1 MSSLNPASLG
11 VQGAR
16 RTVLWR
22 LACLDVWRDKKISIC
37 MIAAVVAIVAPLML
51 LFGLKHGVV
60 SQMRAE
66 LASQPD
72 NLEVRM
78 IASHALD
85 QAWFDAAQQ
94 QPFVGFVAPLTRSL
108 NTIGDLRVS
117 SRAFVANAELV
128 PSLTGDPLLKG
139 QKGPDGQGA
148 WLSAA
153 AAKRLSIGADETLD
167 LIVTRKRDG
176 ETERLTVPIVVA
188 GVLDAA
194 VFTRPAALI
203 TPSLLTALEDF
214 RDNKPWP
221 LAGEFVPNSQAEDR
235 LLYPRARLYAKSL
248 DDVPALSRWLAEQDI
263 QTVSRLAQI
272 ESVQAIDR
280 LLQLLFGVIA
290 WLGIVGC
297 AASLIGAFAANID
310 RKRKDLALLR
320 LMGYARTSLLGYVM
334 VQALVLTSVGFAI
347 GVGFYWVGSEVFNV
361 VLGQALPAG
370 QYVSVLAP
378 LHIISAVTI
387 ALGVA
392 VVVSLIGGY
401 MAMQVQPSESLRD
414 A

>member
-1 MSSLNPASLG
+1 MASLNIKPRGASRAL
-11 VQGAR
+11 
-16 RTVLWR
+16 LWR

-37 MIAAVVAIVAPLML
+37 MIAAVVSIVAPLML

-60 SQMRAE
+60 SQMRSE

-85 QAWFDAAQQ
+85 RAWFDDARQ
-94 QPFVGFVAPLTRSL
+94 QPFIGFVAPLTRSL
-108 NTIGDLRVS
+108 NTTGDLRVS
-117 SRAFVANAELV
+117 SRAFVADAELL

-139 QKGPDGQGA
+139 QAGPAGQSA
-148 WLSAA
+148 WLSATA
-153 AAKRLSIGADETLD
+153 AQRLSLTTGETFGLM
-167 LIVTRKRDG
+167 ITRKRDG
-176 ETERLTVPIVVA
+176 QIERLRVPLVVA
-188 GVLDAA
+188 GVLEAA
-194 VFTRPAALI
+194 VFARPAALI
-203 TPSLLTALEDF
+203 TPALLTALEDF
-214 RDNKPWP
+214 RDDKPWP
-221 LAGEFVPNSQAEDR
+221 LAGEFEPNPQAQER
-235 LLYPRARLYAKSL
+235 QRYPRARLYARTM
-248 DDVPALSRWLAEQDI
+248 DDVPALSQWLSNQDI

-290 WLGIVGC
+290 WLGILGC
-297 AASLIGAFAANID
+297 AASLVGAFAANID

-320 LMGYARTSLLGYVM
+320 LIGYDRKSLLGYVM
-334 VQALVLTSVGFAI
+334 VQALVLTAVGFVI
-347 GVGFYWVGSEVFNV
+347 GVGFYWVGSELFNV

-370 QYVSVLAP
+370 QYVSVLTP
-378 LHIISAVTI
+378 LHIASAVVI

>member
-1 MSSLNPASLG
+1 MASVNTMSRGASR
-11 VQGAR
+11 A
-16 RTVLWR
+16 VLWR

-37 MIAAVVAIVAPLML
+37 MIAAVVSIVAPLML

-60 SQMRAE
+60 SQMRSE

-85 QAWFDAAQQ
+85 RAWFEDARQ
-94 QPFVGFVAPLTRSL
+94 QPFIGFVAPLTRSL

-117 SRAFVANAELV
+117 SSAFVANAELL
-128 PSLTGDPLLKG
+128 PSFTGDPLLKG
-139 QKGPDGQGA
+139 QAGPAGQST

-153 AAKRLSIGADETLD
+153 AAQRLSLTAGGTLS
-167 LIVTRKRDG
+167 LIITRKRDG
-176 ETERLTVPIVVA
+176 QTERLRVPLVVD
-188 GVLDAA
+188 GVLDAP
-194 VFTRPAALI
+194 VFGRPAALI
-203 TPSLLTALEDF
+203 SPDLLTALEDF
-214 RDNKPWP
+214 RDDKPWP
-221 LAGEFVPNSQAEDR
+221 LAGEFVPKPQAEQR
-235 LLYPRARLYAKSL
+235 PLYPRARLYARTM
-248 DDVPALSRWLAEQDI
+248 DDVPALSQWLSDQDI

-290 WLGIVGC
+290 WLGILGC
-297 AASLIGAFAANID
+297 TASLIGAFAANID

-320 LMGYARTSLLGYVM
+320 LIGYDRKSLLGYVM
-334 VQALVLTSVGFAI
+334 VQALVLTSIGFVV
-347 GVGFYWVGSEVFNV
+347 GVGFYWVGSELFNV

-370 QYVSVLAP
+370 QYVSVLTP
-378 LHIISAVTI
+378 LHVVSAMVI

>member
-1 MSSLNPASLG
+1 MPRGASR
-11 VQGAR
+11 A
-16 RTVLWR
+16 VLWR

-37 MIAAVVAIVAPLML
+37 MIAAVVSIVAPLML

-60 SQMRAE
+60 TQMRSE

-85 QAWFDAAQQ
+85 RAWFDDARQQ
-94 QPFVGFVAPLTRSL
+94 SFIGFVAPLTRSL

-117 SRAFVANAELV
+117 SSAFVANAELL
-128 PSLTGDPLLKG
+128 PSFTGDPLLKG
-139 QKGPDGQGA
+139 QAGPTGQNT
-148 WLSAA
+148 WLSASA
-153 AAKRLSIGADETLD
+153 AQSLSLAAGETLS
-167 LIVTRKRDG
+167 LIITRKRDG
-176 ETERLTVPIVVA
+176 QTERLRVPLVVD

-194 VFTRPAALI
+194 VFGRPAALI
-203 TPSLLTALEDF
+203 APDLLSALENF
-214 RDNKPWP
+214 RDGEPWP
-221 LAGEFVPNSQAEDR
+221 LAGDFSPDPQAEQR
-235 LLYPRARLYAKSL
+235 SLYPRARLYARTM
-248 DDVPALSRWLAEQDI
+248 DDVPALSQWLSDQDI

-272 ESVQAIDR
+272 QSVQAIDR

-290 WLGIVGC
+290 WLGILGC
-297 AASLIGAFAANID
+297 AASLIGAFSANID
-310 RKRKDLALLR
+310 RKRRDLALLR
-320 LMGYARTSLLGYVM
+320 LIGYDRKSLLGYVM
-334 VQALVLTSVGFAI
+334 VQALVLTSIGYVV
-347 GVGFYWVGSEVFNV
+347 GVGFYWVGSELFNV
-361 VLGQALPAG
+361 LLGQALPAG
-370 QYVSVLAP
+370 HYVSVLTP
-378 LHIISAVTI
+378 LHVVSAMVI

>member
-1 MSSLNPASLG
+1 MAS
-11 VQGAR
+11 VNTIPRGASR
-16 RTVLWR
+16 AVLWR

-37 MIAAVVAIVAPLML
+37 MIAAVVSIVAPLML

-60 SQMRAE
+60 SQMRSE

-78 IASHALD
+78 VASHTLD
-85 QAWFDAAQQ
+85 RAWFEDARQ
-94 QPFVGFVAPLTRSL
+94 QPFIGFVAPLTRSL

-117 SRAFVANAELV
+117 SSAFVANAELL
-128 PSLTGDPLLKG
+128 PSFTGDPLLKG
-139 QKGPDGQGA
+139 QAGPTGQST

-153 AAKRLSIGADETLD
+153 AAQRLSVATGGTLN
-167 LIVTRKRDG
+167 LIITRKRDG
-176 ETERLTVPIVVA
+176 QTERLRVPLLVD

-194 VFTRPAALI
+194 VFGRPAALI
-203 TPSLLTALEDF
+203 TPALLTALEDF
-214 RDNKPWP
+214 RDDKPWP
-221 LAGEFVPNSQAEDR
+221 LAGEFVPNPQAEER
-235 LLYPRARLYAKSL
+235 PLYPRARLYARTM
-248 DDVPALSRWLAEQDI
+248 DDVPALSQWLSDQDI

-290 WLGIVGC
+290 WLGILGC
-297 AASLIGAFAANID
+297 TASLIGAFAANID

-320 LMGYARTSLLGYVM
+320 LIGYDRKSLLGYVM
-334 VQALVLTSVGFAI
+334 VQALVLTSIGFVV
-347 GVGFYWVGSEVFNV
+347 GVGFYWVGSELFNV

-370 QYVSVLAP
+370 QYVSVLTP
-378 LHIISAVTI
+378 LHVVSAMVI